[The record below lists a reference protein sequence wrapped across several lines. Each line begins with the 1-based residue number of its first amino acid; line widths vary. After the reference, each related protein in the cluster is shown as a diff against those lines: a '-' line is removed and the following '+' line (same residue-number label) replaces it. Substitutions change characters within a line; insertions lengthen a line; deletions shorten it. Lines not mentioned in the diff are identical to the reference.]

1 MSKERNQV
9 VFRAYLIYFGF
20 VLVMLLV
27 LYQTV
32 MLQFYSKKS
41 SVNPLDATI
50 PVRTVPRVPRMGDI
64 LDANLLPLLT
74 SVSYFDIHMD
84 PTVVKQN
91 LFDTDVNGLAEGLA
105 KLYPTKSARE
115 WENAIRSGRAN
126 GSRYLLIRKRR
137 QMRSVRHCVSYR
149 FLKREE

>member
-84 PTVVKQN
+84 R
-91 LFDTDVNGLAEGLA
+91 LG
-105 KLYPTKSARE
+105 
-115 WENAIRSGRAN
+115 
-126 GSRYLLIRKRR
+126 
-137 QMRSVRHCVSYR
+137 
-149 FLKREE
+149 